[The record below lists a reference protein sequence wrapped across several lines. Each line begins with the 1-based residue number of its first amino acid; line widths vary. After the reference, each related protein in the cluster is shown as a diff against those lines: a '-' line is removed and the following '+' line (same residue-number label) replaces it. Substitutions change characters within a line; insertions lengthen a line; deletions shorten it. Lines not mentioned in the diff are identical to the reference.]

1 MVGDNVS
8 VANHHYR
15 EYHKMLKAKGKQTA
29 AASTKYA
36 TRSHPIKVGLRWNVG
51 GGWGLDGGSIQQKAN
66 KYRL

>member
-36 TRSHPIKVGLRWNVG
+36 TRSHPIKVGLRWKMGVVG
-51 GGWGLDGGSIQQKAN
+51 G
-66 KYRL
+66 